1 MRVPP
6 RLFTVCCIMPRSRS
20 LVPTQS
26 LCLTIR
32 VAVYPHELRLSEF
45 VETDSVWR
53 RGMWGWDDFSKM
65 REHVTRRTGNTDS
78 RYVAR
83 ESLSL
88 RWQVYIHFSPQW
100 DLPATSLWPCTLLSS
115 GLCACTG
122 MRYPHLLPDSRYEQP
137 FSSFFIDCFYSSP
150 VLPSNSSR
158 SRTSSSL
165 GVTEGLSQGKEQVAR
180 GSGG

>member
-1 MRVPP
+1 MR
-6 RLFTVCCIMPRSRS
+6 RSRS

-45 VETDSVWR
+45 VETDFVWR

-115 GLCACTG
+115 GLY
-122 MRYPHLLPDSRYEQP
+122 RYVIP
-137 FSSFFIDCFYSSP
+137 
-150 VLPSNSSR
+150 
-158 SRTSSSL
+158 TS
-165 GVTEGLSQGKEQVAR
+165 VAR
-180 GSGG
+180 FKVWTTLFFFFHRLFLLQPSSAVQFIAQPHKQLSWCNRRVVTR